1 MVSYRNAQIADLQ
14 QKVLV
19 ADSEGRLKQRIDGI
33 TSIVEAK
40 SALKILMAE
49 VGTDAYKNIFYNNF
63 PFSILPAQWAVA
75 CISKSAHFSTSV

>member
-1 MVSYRNAQIADLQ
+1 MVWRRNAQIADLQ

-40 SALKILMAE
+40 CALKLLMAE
-49 VGTDAYKNIFYNNF
+49 VRRDVGKNAFVCNCGY
-63 PFSILPAQWAVA
+63 
-75 CISKSAHFSTSV
+75 ISNELKSSLFHLCSAGGG